1 MMRRAIKAIN
11 IVLGILIVGSLALI
25 AREAALLKMRPAD
38 KARAE
43 GLEGALTP
51 ASLAS
56 IPDFES
62 IAGSGAFGG
71 GSFLLIERAGGTS
84 AGTGLAPSD
93 ITLVGTVSGPSGGSY
108 AVLQRKDAKKQELF
122 AKGEK
127 AFDLGVI
134 TAIEEDRIVVNAGGR
149 SVTLLMPHEIRREAP
164 LSGPYAPSNNAQKA
178 ASQPPAFPVR
188 NAVTQ
193 KSGSEWVIDQRA
205 LQSVLG
211 NMGKVLTDARLLP
224 YSDNGKV
231 AGFRLSEV
239 KPAGV
244 FGVMGLK
251 NGDILLKV
259 NDFNIDSPEKGVQLL
274 NGLRGE
280 TSVSLDIIRGGAP
293 QKLNYQIR

>member
-1 MMRRAIKAIN
+1 MMKRAIKAIN
-11 IVLGILIVGSLALI
+11 IVLGVLIAGSLALI
-25 AREAALLKMRPAD
+25 AREALLLKMKPPE
-38 KARAE
+38 KARAQI
-43 GLEGALTP
+43 LEAAP
-51 ASLAS
+51 PQASLAS
-56 IPDFES
+56 IPDFEAIS
-62 IAGSGAFGG
+62 RSGAFGS
-71 GSFLLIERAGGTS
+71 GSFLLIERGGKG
-84 AGTGLAPSD
+84 AGTGQAPSD
-93 ITLVGTVSGPSGGSY
+93 IILVGTVSGPDGGSY

-134 TAIEEDRIVVNAGGR
+134 TAVEEDRVVVNANGK
-149 SVTLLMPHEIRREAP
+149 SVTLLMPHEIRREVPAA
-164 LSGPYAPSNNAQKA
+164 GPYAPSNNAQKA
-178 ASQPPAFPVR
+178 ASQPPSFPVR

-193 KSGSEWVIDQRA
+193 KPGGEWVIDQRA

-244 FGVMGLK
+244 FGVIGLK

-280 TSVSLDIIRGGAP
+280 TSVSLDIIRSGAP

>member
-1 MMRRAIKAIN
+1 MIRRAIKAVN
-11 IVLGILIVGSLALI
+11 IILALAVIVCLALI
-25 AREAALLKMRPAD
+25 ARESAVLKMKPAGKGRA
-38 KARAE
+38 KAVKTAPSPAPSVSVS
-43 GLEGALTP
+43 GLEM
-51 ASLAS
+51 
-56 IPDFES
+56 
-62 IAGSGAFGG
+62 IAGSGAFGAG
-71 GSFLLIERAGGTS
+71 PFLLIEAAGRPGKDAT
-84 AGTGLAPSD
+84 AFAPSD
-93 ITLVGTVSGPSGGSY
+93 VVLTGTVSGPFGGSF
-108 AVLQRKDAKKQELF
+108 AVLQKKGAKRQELF

-134 TAIEEDRIVVNAGGR
+134 TAIEEDRVLVDAGGR
-149 SVTLLMPHEIRREAP
+149 TLTLLMPHEIRREAP
-164 LSGPYAPSNNAQKA
+164 PSGSGASASPEAQKGL
-178 ASQPPAFPVR
+178 SLPVQ

-193 KSGSEWVIDQRA
+193 RSGNEWVIDQRA
-205 LQSVLG
+205 LQGVLG

-231 AGFRLSEV
+231 AGFKLSEV

>member
-1 MMRRAIKAIN
+1 MMMRAIKAVN
-11 IVLGILIVGSLALI
+11 IVLGMLIVGSLALM
-25 AREAALLKMRPAD
+25 AREALLLKMKPPD
-38 KARAE
+38 KARAQMA
-43 GLEGALTP
+43 GAP
-51 ASLAS
+51 AASLAS
-56 IPDFES
+56 VPDFES
-62 IAGSGAFGG
+62 IAGSGAFGS
-71 GSFLLIERAGGTS
+71 GSFLLIERAGGAS
-84 AGTGLAPSD
+84 ADSGTTPSD
-93 ITLVGTVSGPSGGSY
+93 ITLVGTVSGPDGVSF
-108 AVLQRKDAKKQELF
+108 AVFQRRGAKKQELF

-127 AFDLGVI
+127 AFELGVI
-134 TAIEEDRIVVNAGGR
+134 TAIEEDRVVVNAGGR
-149 SVTLLMPHEIRREAP
+149 SVTLLMPHEIRRDAP
-164 LSGPYAPSNNAQKA
+164 ATGPYSPSSPGAQKA
-178 ASQPPAFPVR
+178 ASQPPSFPVQ

-280 TSVSLDIIRGGAP
+280 TSVSLDIIRGGTP

>member
-1 MMRRAIKAIN
+1 MMKRAIKAIN
-11 IVLGILIVGSLALI
+11 IVLGVLIAGSLALI
-25 AREAALLKMRPAD
+25 AREALLLKMRPPE
-38 KARAE
+38 KARAQT
-43 GLEGALTP
+43 LETAP
-51 ASLAS
+51 AAALAS

-62 IAGSGAFGG
+62 IARSGAFGS

-84 AGTGLAPSD
+84 AGAGQAPSD
-93 ITLVGTVSGPSGGSY
+93 IILVGTVSGPSGGSY

-134 TAIEEDRIVVNAGGR
+134 TAVEEDRVVVNANGR
-149 SVTLLMPHEIRREAP
+149 SVTLLMPHEIRREAA
-164 LSGPYAPSNNAQKA
+164 GPYAHSNNAQKA
-178 ASQPPAFPVR
+178 ASQPPSFPVR

-193 KSGSEWVIDQRA
+193 KSGGEWVIDQRA

-244 FGVMGLK
+244 FGVIGLK

-280 TSVSLDIIRGGAP
+280 TSVSLDIIRSGAP

>member
-1 MMRRAIKAIN
+1 MIRRAIKAVN
-11 IVLGILIVGSLALI
+11 IILGLSVIVCLALI
-25 AREAALLKMRPAD
+25 ARESAVLKMKPAGKGRA
-38 KARAE
+38 KAVETQPSPAPSVSVPD
-43 GLEGALTP
+43 LEM
-51 ASLAS
+51 
-56 IPDFES
+56 
-62 IAGSGAFGG
+62 IAGSGAFGA
-71 GSFLLIERAGGTS
+71 SPFLLIETAGRPGGD
-84 AGTGLAPSD
+84 AAAFAPSD
-93 ITLVGTVSGPSGGSY
+93 VVLAGTVSGPFGGSF
-108 AVLQRKDAKKQELF
+108 AVLQKKGAKRQELF

-134 TAIEEDRIVVNAGGR
+134 TAIEEDRVLVNAGGR
-149 SVTLLMPHEIRREAP
+149 TLTLLMPHEIRREAP
-164 LSGPYAPSNNAQKA
+164 PSGPGASAQEA
-178 ASQPPAFPVR
+178 QNGQSLPVQ

-193 KSGSEWVIDQRA
+193 RSGNEWVIDQRA
-205 LQSVLG
+205 LQGVLG

-231 AGFRLSEV
+231 AGFKLSEV